1 MRIFQNEDENAT
13 VGSIERHGNGDNDY
27 EGYEIFLLLLKN
39 KGIYAEG
46 LLLNLDRPRS
56 SVPFSAE
63 IVVGQARVGGRGY
76 YGGHLVW
83 NMWGLSWISRA

>member
-27 EGYEIFLLLLKN
+27 EGYEIFLLLLNN

-46 LLLNLDRPRS
+46 LLLNLDRPYDGV
-56 SVPFSAE
+56 SVAE
-63 IVVGQARVGGRGY
+63 
-76 YGGHLVW
+76 
-83 NMWGLSWISRA
+83 